1 MADTPSAAMQRVRG
15 EGRLAVG
22 RRDGATV
29 LRTLFQ
35 EGAAKVRLPRRP
47 GETGLE
53 AVLINTAGG
62 LTGGDVLRWAIEAD
76 EETELSL
83 TTQACEKVYR
93 ASADTARVD
102 VELGIGAGARVA
114 WLPQE
119 TILFDG
125 ASLTR
130 SLTVDMAPGA
140 SLLAVEAAVFGRTA
154 RGETVRDLLFR
165 DRWRIRAEGRLIHG
179 EDQRIDG
186 DAVDILARSAI
197 AAGGGAV
204 ATVLLAG
211 GQAAD
216 RIDAARRLLDAFPD
230 ISSGVSAWK
239 IAGTGKL
246 LARLVA
252 RDDYALRKAL
262 VPLLTLLNGEAPV
275 PKIWSL

>member
-1 MADTPSAAMQRVRG
+1 MADTPAAAMQRVRG
-15 EGRLAVG
+15 EGRLAVR

-35 EGAAKVRLPRRP
+35 EGAAKIRLPRKP
-47 GETGLE
+47 GEAGLE

-62 LTGGDVLRWAIEAD
+62 LTGGDALRWDVEAG
-76 EETELSL
+76 EGTELSL

-93 ASADTARVD
+93 ASEGTARAD
-102 VELGIGAGARVA
+102 VRLDLGEGARVA

-125 ASLTR
+125 ASLART
-130 SLTVDMAPGA
+130 LEVDMAA
-140 SLLAVEAAVFGRTA
+140 NATLLAVEAAIFGRTA
-154 RGETVRDLLFR
+154 RGEIVRDLHFQ
-165 DRWRIRAEGRLIHG
+165 DRWRIRCAGRLIHG

-186 DAVDILARSAI
+186 DALDILARSAT
-197 AAGGGAV
+197 AAGGSAV

-211 GQAAD
+211 GQAVD
-216 RIDAARRLLDAFPD
+216 RVDAARRLLGAFAD
-230 ISSGVSAWK
+230 VSSGVSAWK

>member
-1 MADTPSAAMQRVRG
+1 M
-15 EGRLAVG
+15 
-22 RRDGATV
+22 

-35 EGAAKVRLPRRP
+35 EGAAKIRLPRKP

-62 LTGGDVLRWAIEAD
+62 LTGGDALRWDVEAG
-76 EETELSL
+76 EETELAL

-93 ASADTARVD
+93 ASEGTARAD
-102 VELGIGAGARVA
+102 VRLDIGEGARVA

-130 SLTVDMAPGA
+130 SLNVDMAA
-140 SLLAVEAAVFGRTA
+140 SATLLAVEAAVFGRTA

-186 DAVDILARSAI
+186 DALDILARSAT
-197 AAGGGAV
+197 AAGGSAV

-211 GQAAD
+211 GQAVD
-216 RIDAARRLLDAFPD
+216 RVDAARRLLGAFAD
-230 ISSGVSAWK
+230 VSSGVSAWK